1 MRKKLTLLFA
11 LLCASVMGFA
21 IDWSGIDWL
30 PGSNSTYKVVV
41 SPAGPNIM
49 QEQDWAGKRC
59 IYVTYDGANFGDCSL
74 DPSLFDT
81 QGAGKFYYTSAFL
94 QQETEFTQV
103 HNGTTYTFTVY
114 NDKPVT
120 VPSTKAPTPIVPA
133 SRVKGV
139 YSEYEFNT
147 GYSFANWCGTVKQS
161 SALVQGRSIPF
172 YQMGN
177 NCFGM
182 EYGHFDVSNMT
193 QIHLDIWTE
202 NTFDIRFYLISPGH
216 ETYYTINLTGG
227 VWNTVDIPLSTYT
240 AASVDLNDV
249 FQFKFDYP
257 SEANQTIFVDNIYFY
272 AESDVDPDPT
282 DIEDTNFALQSKGA
296 IAYGSSVTGANYPA
310 RAIDGDNNTIWESI
324 YDTDPQI
331 LAVDLGRRRNLNL
344 VKILWGNQWSSEFY
358 IETSNNATDWTEAK
372 HVTGNTDNYSHQEQ
386 SFDLNS
392 KVTARYIRFRGIHRG
407 NGWGY
412 TIKTFTAMLSGVPV
426 LTSVDLSSDKN
437 IAKVGTYATLT
448 ASPKDQNS
456 SAIAATLSYEVSP
469 ADAGHVTDGKYYP
482 EKFGLAT
489 ITVTAEAGGVQ
500 VTNNVQIWGVTSDNL
515 AWNKTSEAGYNPS
528 NQGEINTKANDG
540 DESTL
545 WVTWEN
551 ASVADEWW
559 YVDLGTSYDITGI
572 NVSWGGDYSTN
583 YILQVRAEAPSP
595 DDKANDEAWTTL
607 ATVTTASANSS
618 VFSQVTG
625 TGRYVRFHSLSR
637 SWWQCFRLRELQ
649 VFGSESSTPTKS
661 VSVAVND
668 PLMGTATV
676 KQNGDPVTEVETGS
690 TVTFSA
696 VANDG
701 YIFVD
706 WSNGNTNATFNA
718 TVDAAM
724 NLTAN
729 FRALGTTYCNTLVHS
744 SNSGQEH
751 DAYVTMKRSG
761 ENEYQLIVRTTE
773 ALSNFGGTN
782 FYKPNN
788 VHVINIRDQ
797 GVLSNNNHTLTVT
810 FSCDKEPYMT
820 DPLYVVLQ
828 GGFEAQFP
836 QLTNIEYSQ
845 PCADPEITA
854 IELNKTEATL
864 EMGNTLTLVPT
875 FTPAYMSADITWQ
888 TSDADVATV
897 DNGVVTANAIGTAT
911 ITAETSNGKTATCAV
926 TVEPITEKTWW
937 GTQTI
942 TEWDPDMDVM
952 WSVTRNAN
960 KTLTYTVYFGG
971 DASDKVKQINNGEW
985 HGLVGYDDVNRV
997 ASYTTETTYEKGTKI
1012 KPDHFFYFGG
1022 PRIELADVYVVGS
1035 ENERP
1040 STAVES
1046 VEISSTAASLLPE
1059 ENLQL
1064 TATVLPSFV
1073 ENKNVNWS
1081 SDNKSVA
1088 TVSNTGYVTAVAEGT
1103 AHITATSVA
1112 DGTKSATCT
1121 VTVVGSITSA
1131 TWYGYSTV
1139 SPLEGLTAY
1148 TYSITRGTDHKLT
1161 FTMTTD
1167 KNVVGYVSG
1176 IEGDVTGAFGGYD
1189 AVNHTGTFTTAGTY
1203 TDGAELHLRLT
1214 FASASYGAPAYN
1226 FSYTVGSSNAAL
1238 PQAVAVD
1245 EEKDNTAILT
1255 TYDGQTVIGVLGRS
1269 FTAGNLYTLV
1279 LPFDVDAAQTAAKLP
1294 GHLTKLQNTIVK
1306 ENQDL
1311 RINFVDVSAIEA
1323 GVPYLYEPSAAV
1335 ANPTFESVEVSATLN
1350 PTVADSYAKYYGIYA
1365 PMDGDALHAKDNAY
1379 VLGPDQ
1385 YLYAVS
1391 DLPANQTMLALRAYF
1406 VLHFPPSAGAAPRR
1420 VAQVVFNSQ
1429 ETEVATGIENT
1440 IDNEQNAKILRDG
1453 QLLIIREGKMYN
1465 AQGQL
1470 IK

>member
-1 MRKKLTLLFA
+1 M
-11 LLCASVMGFA
+11 
-21 IDWSGIDWL
+21 
-30 PGSNSTYKVVV
+30 
-41 SPAGPNIM
+41 
-49 QEQDWAGKRC
+49 
-59 IYVTYDGANFGDCSL
+59 

-942 TEWDPDMDVM
+942 TDWDPDMDVM

>member
-1 MRKKLTLLFA
+1 MKKKLSLLFA
-11 LLCASVMGFA
+11 LLCVSMMGWAYDLAPNTNFGSQNLQWKEIDGVNPPA
-21 IDWSGIDWL
+21 NVVNVQSYMGHDCLYITFSDAGFNRDYIGGGAVVYTNEGAQAWLQLESFTNENTDVLFYQTGSTTDVKWGLRIYNAAAGGGSTPDPGTIDWSTVDFV
-30 PGSNSTYKVVV
+30 PGSTQYKVGALSASDLPNEVV
-41 SPAGPNIM
+41 NVQKPGWAEEQGIYMTFPSADQLSCTVDAAISGAGMVVYLSNFQSTEEKAVTVSWNGGSRTFYVYNNNLMTLPATKAASPAIAASNVRAVYSQYTLNTGM
-49 QEQDWAGKRC
+49 TRC
-59 IYVTYDGANFGDCSL
+59 GWSD
-74 DPSLFDT
+74 
-81 QGAGKFYYTSAFL
+81 
-94 QQETEFTQV
+94 
-103 HNGTTYTFTVY
+103 GTTQNVIVDGRRFPSFKISNQFGLGIGRT
-114 NDKPVT
+114 NISMMDK
-120 VPSTKAPTPIVPA
+120 
-133 SRVKGV
+133 
-139 YSEYEFNT
+139 
-147 GYSFANWCGTVKQS
+147 
-161 SALVQGRSIPF
+161 L
-172 YQMGN
+172 
-177 NCFGM
+177 
-182 EYGHFDVSNMT
+182 
-193 QIHLDIWTE
+193 HLDIWAE
-202 NTFDIRFYLISPGH
+202 SSFDINVCLISDGAGEH
-216 ETYYTINLTGG
+216 NQTVSLTGNQ
-227 VWNTVDIPLSTYT
+227 WNSVNLSLDDFQATKT
-240 AASVDLNDV
+240 AVTAIKLSGPSV
-249 FQFKFDYP
+249 Q
-257 SEANQTIFVDNIYFY
+257 NQLFFLDNIYFY
-272 AESDVDPDPT
+272 SETDLPDPDPT
-282 DIEDTNFALQSKGA
+282 DVYDTNFALSSNGG
-296 IAYGSSVTGANYPA
+296 IAYPSTNNGENFAA
-310 RAIDGDNNTIWESI
+310 RAIDGDNGTQWESVQGS
-324 YDTDPQI
+324 DPQTWT
-331 LAVDLGRRRNLNL
+331 VDLGQRRIFN
-344 VKILWGNQWSSEFY
+344 ILQIRWETAYARAFTISISNDAISWTQVAEETNYTTGGDNVEYQ
-358 IETSNNATDWTEAK
+358 IELGENK
-372 HVTGNTDNYSHQEQ
+372 
-386 SFDLNS
+386 
-392 KVTARYIRFRGIHRG
+392 TARYIRF
-407 NGWGY
+407 NGTARATGY
-412 TIKTFTAMLSGVPV
+412 GYSFREFRVLLTGTPV
-426 LTSVDLSSDKN
+426 LTSVGLVSDKEL
-437 IAKVGTYATLT
+437 AKEEEYATLT
-448 ASPKDQNS
+448 ASPKDQNNQP
-456 SAIAATLSYEVSP
+456 IAATLSYEVSP

-482 EKFGLAT
+482 DKYGLAT

-515 AWNKTSEAGYNPS
+515 ALNNALTDVGTYYGGDTQAKAVDGNDGSVWQGCTTNTTSADQASRIYDAWFVVDLKEAYTLQLVTIHFEGACSDSYKLYGSTNNVDWTEIYSYEYPDPQQGNRTWNHIDEISADVMANAENVRYLKFISLRAASEWGVKICEMQVFGEEYTEEGIDVTGITLDETAATVEIGESLTLTATVSPYNATIKTVTWTSSDETVATVVDGVITTIKAGTAD
-528 NQGEINTKANDG
+528 ITATANDG
-540 DESTL
+540 S
-545 WVTWEN
+545 
-551 ASVADEWW
+551 
-559 YVDLGTSYDITGI
+559 G
-572 NVSWGGDYSTN
+572 
-583 YILQVRAEAPSP
+583 
-595 DDKANDEAWTTL
+595 
-607 ATVTTASANSS
+607 
-618 VFSQVTG
+618 VF
-625 TGRYVRFHSLSR
+625 
-637 SWWQCFRLRELQ
+637 
-649 VFGSESSTPTKS
+649 
-661 VSVAVND
+661 
-668 PLMGTATV
+668 
-676 KQNGDPVTEVETGS
+676 
-690 TVTFSA
+690 
-696 VANDG
+696 
-701 YIFVD
+701 
-706 WSNGNTNATFNA
+706 
-718 TVDAAM
+718 
-724 NLTAN
+724 
-729 FRALGTTYCNTLVHS
+729 
-744 SNSGQEH
+744 
-751 DAYVTMKRSG
+751 
-761 ENEYQLIVRTTE
+761 
-773 ALSNFGGTN
+773 
-782 FYKPNN
+782 
-788 VHVINIRDQ
+788 
-797 GVLSNNNHTLTVT
+797 
-810 FSCDKEPYMT
+810 
-820 DPLYVVLQ
+820 
-828 GGFEAQFP
+828 
-836 QLTNIEYSQ
+836 
-845 PCADPEITA
+845 
-854 IELNKTEATL
+854 
-864 EMGNTLTLVPT
+864 
-875 FTPAYMSADITWQ
+875 
-888 TSDADVATV
+888 
-897 DNGVVTANAIGTAT
+897 
-911 ITAETSNGKTATCAV
+911 ATCAL
-926 TVEPITEKTWW
+926 TVEPITAKTWW

-942 TEWDPDMDVM
+942 TDWDPDMDVM

-971 DASDKVKQINNGEW
+971 DASEKVKQINNGTW
-985 HGLVGYDDVNRV
+985 NTLAGYTDANRT

-1081 SDNKSVA
+1081 SDNTSVA

-1226 FSYTVGSSNAAL
+1226 FSYTVGSENDPL

-1245 EEKDNTAILT
+1245 EEKDNNAILT
-1255 TYDGQTVIGVLGRS
+1255 TYDGQTVIGVLGRT

-1311 RINFVDVSAIEA
+1311 RINFVDVSEIEA

-1391 DLPANQTMLALRAYF
+1391 DLPANQTMAALRAYF
-1406 VLHFPPSAGAAPRR
+1406 VLNFPPSAGAAPRR

-1429 ETEVATGIENT
+1429 ETEVATGIENA

>member
-942 TEWDPDMDVM
+942 TDWDPDMDVM

-971 DASDKVKQINNGEW
+971 DASGKVKQINNGGW
-985 HGLVGYDDVNRV
+985 HDLVGYDDVNRV
-997 ASYTTETTYEKGTKI
+997 ASYTTETTYETGTKI
-1012 KPDHFFYFGG
+1012 KPDHFFFFGG

-1121 VTVVGSITSA
+1121 VTVVGSITPV